1 MLFLLSYCIEE
12 SFFFSSLRVLT
23 FRRFDGY
30 VLYHFLNKVR
40 SEGLVL
46 WEGVWANL
54 GYEDMFTWKESLV
67 VGHKHLE

>member
-1 MLFLLSYCIEE
+1 MDTFQVIEGWE
-12 SFFFSSLRVLT
+12 GS
-23 FRRFDGY
+23 
-30 VLYHFLNKVR
+30 YHFLNKVR

-54 GYEDMFTWKESLV
+54 GYEDMFTWRESLV

>member
-1 MLFLLSYCIEE
+1 VWEGS
-12 SFFFSSLRVLT
+12 
-23 FRRFDGY
+23 
-30 VLYHFLNKVR
+30 YHFLNKVR